1 MNFAS
6 LFNQFRAGSNNTL
19 NDLLDQQNVPLSR
32 VLDEDILLNEYKS
45 GNNKLLELYN
55 FSYKSMKYDKI
66 KELIDFITIIGPAE
80 DKKRGYKFKSIQ
92 IF

>member
-19 NDLLDQQNVPLSR
+19 NDLLDQQNISLSR

-45 GNNKLLELYN
+45 GNNKL
-55 FSYKSMKYDKI
+55 I
-66 KELIDFITIIGPAE
+66 
-80 DKKRGYKFKSIQ
+80 
-92 IF
+92 

>member
-19 NDLLDQQNVPLSR
+19 NDLLDQQNATLSR

-45 GNNKLLELYN
+45 GNSKLIELYD

-66 KELIDFITIIGPAE
+66 
-80 DKKRGYKFKSIQ
+80 Q
-92 IF
+92 